1 MIVRGMCSLVPG
13 VKGVSENIQIISI
26 VDRFLEHP
34 RIAIYHNAGDANVI
48 ISSADWMTRNI
59 DKRVEVG
66 CPIYDA
72 ELKQRIINI
81 FEIQWSDTTKAR
93 IIDKE
98 QSNIYKPR
106 GNKRKIRSQFAIYDM
121 IKKIEDK

>member
-1 MIVRGMCSLVPG
+1 MAVFYNG
-13 VKGVSENIQIISI
+13 
-26 VDRFLEHP
+26 
-34 RIAIYHNAGDANVI
+34 GDANVI

-66 CPIYDA
+66 CPVYDE
-72 ELKQRIINI
+72 ELKQRIIRI
-81 FEIQWSDTTKAR
+81 LELQWSDTTKAR

-121 IKKIEDK
+121 IKKIENQ